1 MAKEKGI
8 VLTVTLIFVVVLIIM
23 TGSALVLMTNH
34 ARITETQISR
44 IRAFYTA
51 EAAIIEA
58 LEDLREG
65 SGVNDVS
72 LNGLTA
78 VVAIESSP
86 CTGPNGTC
94 KLSATVS
101 Y

>member
-1 MAKEKGI
+1 MMREKGI

-23 TGSALVLMTNH
+23 TGSALILMTNH

-51 EAAIIEA
+51 EAAIIKN
-58 LEDLREG
+58 LENLRKG
-65 SGVNDVS
+65 SGVSNET

-78 VVAIESSP
+78 VVTIESSP
-86 CTGPNGTC
+86 CTGPNSTC
-94 KLSATVS
+94 KLSATVT